1 MTAPEP
7 ARRSRCREAGQVTY
21 LGLGLAVGL
30 LVVGGFSI
38 DLWRVLTVR
47 RSLAEAADASA
58 AAGANAIDLDRY
70 RTTGEL
76 RLDPELAVAWAEETL
91 AAQADLDALRDVS
104 RLEADA
110 EHVAI
115 ELEGEVELT
124 LLRIFTLGEP
134 VALAVSAEAVPVRG
148 P

>member
-1 MTAPEP
+1 MTAS
-7 ARRSRCREAGQVTY
+7 AQGRRREAGQVTY

-76 RLDPELAVAWAEETL
+76 RLDPGLAVAWAEEAL
-91 AAQADLDALRDVS
+91 AAQADLDALRGVS